1 MFDNE
6 VDFFLANIKIFIGR
20 PRRKIHLSPVGHGRA
35 AVGPS
40 GRRAVGQPAVAAAAG
55 PENNE
60 LNKEMRSDLKG
71 KKKFAELNSTQ
82 REKLE

>member
-20 PRRKIHLSPVGHGRA
+20 PGRKIHLSHGRA

-40 GRRAVGQPAVAAAAG
+40 GSPLLLPPLGLRITSLTRKWDQI
-55 PENNE
+55 
-60 LNKEMRSDLKG
+60 
-71 KKKFAELNSTQ
+71 
-82 REKLE
+82 